1 MPTLPPARAGGVLPC
16 CLSRRRRD
24 VRRRQA
30 RTRSLHPRGPVPVPC
45 FPEVFIMSQPVTPS
59 AELEQLVADVDRGGR
74 KAGGLAGAVLAFGA
88 LFWSLFQLWY
98 ASPLPF
104 SLGLGI
110 FNDTEAR
117 ALHLGIAMF
126 LGYLAYPI
134 TKSSPRD
141 RMPLYDWLLAIAA
154 GFCGAYLF
162 LFYNDLAQRPG
173 QPTAMDVAMAAVGLT
188 LLLEVTRRALGLP
201 MTILGAIFILYVFA
215 GPWLPDVLAHRGASL
230 ERLVSHMWL
239 TTEGVYGVALGVSVS
254 YIFIF
259 VLLGSLLDKSG
270 AGNYMMQVSFALLGH
285 LRGGPAK
292 VAVVSSAVNGLVSAS
307 SVANVV
313 TGGIF
318 TIPLMKKAGY
328 GGIRAGAIETAS
340 SVNGQ
345 IMPPVMGAAAFLM
358 IEYVGI
364 PYTDIIRHAILPA
377 SISYIALFY
386 IVHLE
391 ALKLGIQPMMS
402 AGKPRTLLQKLAGWG
417 MGISGTLIVM
427 GGVYWIGV
435 GVQQIAGAAAMWIL
449 LAMLAALNVWLLRMA
464 ARHPDLPTDIS
475 ITNPQRPETWP
486 TVRAGLHFLI
496 PIGVLVWCLSVEEL
510 SAGLSAFWAVVA
522 MLVQMVT
529 QRPLTA
535 WFRKQNAAPAWRQ
548 GATDAILG
556 LEDGARNM
564 IGIAIA
570 CGTAGLIVGGITLT
584 GLGLR
589 MTAFVELI
597 SMGNVLLMLIF
608 TAAVCLI
615 LGLGMPTTANY
626 ILMATLMAPVI
637 VELGAQS
644 GLIIPLIAVHMFVFY
659 YGIMADIT
667 PPVGLATF
675 AAAAIS
681 GEDPIKTGI
690 QGVTY
695 AMRTAVLPFMFVFN
709 PLLLLIDVEGWWE
722 LTLVVTGAT
731 LASLAFAAATMRW
744 MRIRCTL
751 VEMLLLFLVTFMLF
765 RPDWFMNHLAP
776 KHAPRPAAEILA
788 TAAALPENARL
799 VAVIEGMNLEG
810 DDLRKTVA
818 VRVPALPEG
827 DTAQGDAA
835 GKKRLALAGVGVMSL
850 GDMVQVSN
858 VRFGSAA
865 AKASW
870 EQGWDVVEVKVPNP
884 DRPSEFWV
892 FVPALLI
899 LAGIWAAQGR
909 RMKTV

>member
-1 MPTLPPARAGGVLPC
+1 MKT
-16 CLSRRRRD
+16 
-24 VRRRQA
+24 
-30 RTRSLHPRGPVPVPC
+30 
-45 FPEVFIMSQPVTPS
+45 EPS
-59 AELEQLVADVDRGGR
+59 TTTADLEQLVADVDRGGR
-74 KAGGLAGAVLAFGA
+74 QAGGIAGATLALGA
-88 LFWSLFQLWY
+88 LLWSLFQLWY

-104 SLGLGI
+104 ALNWGI

-126 LGYLAYPI
+126 LGYLAYPAR
-134 TKSSPRD
+134 KSSPRD
-141 RMPLYDWLLAIAA
+141 RMPWHDWALAIIAA
-154 GFCGAYLF
+154 FCGAYLF
-162 LFYNDLAQRPG
+162 LFYKELAARPG
-173 QPTAMDVAMAAVGLT
+173 QPTTLDVATAIIGLL
-188 LLLEVTRRALGLP
+188 LLLEVTRRSLGLP
-201 MTILGAIFILYVFA
+201 MTVLGAVFVLYVLA

-230 ERLVSHMWL
+230 ERLASHMWL

-259 VLLGSLLDKSG
+259 VLLGSLLDKCG

-402 AGKPRTLLQKLAGWG
+402 AGQPRTPLQKLAGWG
-417 MGISGTLIVM
+417 MGICGTLIVM
-427 GGVYWIGV
+427 GLIYWIGM
-435 GVQQIAGAAAMWIL
+435 GVKAVAGAAAVWIL
-449 LAMLAALNVWLLRMA
+449 LALLVVLNVWLLRMA
-464 ARHPDLPTDIS
+464 ARHPDLPEEIS
-475 ITNPQRPETWP
+475 VTNPVRPEPWP

-496 PIGVLVWCLSVEEL
+496 PIGILVWCLSIEQL
-510 SAGLSAFWAVVA
+510 SAGLSAFWAALA
-522 MLVQMVT
+522 MLVQMIT

-535 WFRKQNAAPAWRQ
+535 WFRNQPVAPALGRGWRE
-548 GATDAILG
+548 AIGG

-570 CGTAGLIVGGITLT
+570 CGTAGLIVGAITLT

-597 SMGNVLLMLIF
+597 SMGSVLLMLVF
-608 TAAVCLI
+608 TAIVCLI

-626 ILMATLMAPVI
+626 ILMATLMAPVV
-637 VELGAQS
+637 VELGAQN
-644 GLIIPLIAVHMFVFY
+644 GLVIPLIAVHMFVFY

-681 GEDPIKTGI
+681 GEDPIKTGV
-690 QGVTY
+690 QGTTY
-695 AMRTAVLPFMFVFN
+695 ALRTAVLPFMFVFN
-709 PLLLLIDVEGWWE
+709 PLLLLIDVHGWWE
-722 LTLVVTGAT
+722 LLLVVGGAT
-731 LASLAFAAATMRW
+731 LASLTFAAATLGW
-744 MRIRCTL
+744 MRVRCS
-751 VEMLLLFLVTFMLF
+751 MLEIGVLLLVTFMLF
-765 RPDWFMNHLAP
+765 RPDWFMNHLAD
-776 KHAPRPAAEILA
+776 KYESRPASELVA
-788 TAAALPENARL
+788 TAGSLPDGGRL
-799 VAVIEGMNLEG
+799 VAVLHGMNIEGDELT
-810 DDLRKTVA
+810 KTVA
-818 VRVPALPEG
+818 VALPALPEG
-827 DTAQGDAA
+827 DTSTGVAA
-835 GKKRLALAGVGVMSL
+835 GRKRLSEAGLMVTAL
-850 GDMVQVSN
+850 GDQVQISAVQ
-858 VRFGSAA
+858 FGSRARRA
-865 AKASW
+865 GW
-870 EQGWDVVEVKVPNP
+870 EQGWDVVDVKVPNP
-884 DRPSEFWV
+884 NRPSEFWIY
-892 FVPALLI
+892 VPALAL
-899 LAGIWAAQGR
+899 LALVWGMQGR
-909 RMKTV
+909 REKRRKGLVPA

>member
-1 MPTLPPARAGGVLPC
+1 MKT
-16 CLSRRRRD
+16 
-24 VRRRQA
+24 
-30 RTRSLHPRGPVPVPC
+30 
-45 FPEVFIMSQPVTPS
+45 EPS
-59 AELEQLVADVDRGGR
+59 STTADLEQLVADVDRGGR
-74 KAGGLAGAVLAFGA
+74 QAGGIAGATLAIGA
-88 LFWSLFQLWY
+88 LVWALFQLWY

-104 SLGLGI
+104 TFRWGI

-126 LGYLAYPI
+126 LGYLAYPFS
-134 TKSSPRD
+134 KRSPRD
-141 RMPLYDWLLAIAA
+141 QMPWYDWVLALIAA
-154 GFCGAYLF
+154 FCGAYLF

-173 QPTAMDVAMAAVGLT
+173 QPTTMDVTTAAVGLL
-188 LLLEVTRRALGLP
+188 LLLEVTRRSLGLP
-201 MTILGAIFILYVFA
+201 MAVLGAVFVLYVLA
-215 GPWLPDVLAHRGASL
+215 GPMLPDVLAHRGASI
-230 ERLVSHMWL
+230 ERLASHMWL

-259 VLLGSLLDKSG
+259 VLLGSLLDKCG

-402 AGKPRTLLQKLAGWG
+402 AGAPRTPLQKLAGWG

-427 GGVYWIGV
+427 GLVYWIGI
-435 GVQQIAGAAAMWIL
+435 GVKAVAGDAAMWIL
-449 LAMLAALNVWLLRMA
+449 LTLLVILNIWLMRVAAK
-464 ARHPDLPTDIS
+464 HPDLPTEIS
-475 ITNPQRPETWP
+475 VTNPVRPEPWP
-486 TVRAGLHFLI
+486 TVRAGLYFLI
-496 PIGVLVWCLSVEEL
+496 PIGILVWCLSVEEL
-510 SAGLSAFWAVVA
+510 SAGLSAFWAALA
-522 MLVQMVT
+522 MLIQMIV
-529 QRPLTA
+529 QRPLMA
-535 WFRKQNAAPAWRQ
+535 WFRKQDVKPALGLGWRE
-548 GATDAILG
+548 AIGG

-570 CGTAGLIVGGITLT
+570 CGTAGLIVGAITLT

-589 MTAFVELI
+589 MTAFVELV

-608 TAAVCLI
+608 TALVCLV

-626 ILMATLMAPVI
+626 ILMATLMAPVV
-637 VELGAQS
+637 VELGAQN
-644 GLIIPLIAVHMFVFY
+644 GLVIPLIAVHMFVFY

-690 QGVTY
+690 QGTTY
-695 AMRTAVLPFMFVFN
+695 ALRTAVLPFIFVFN
-709 PLLLLIDVEGWWE
+709 PMLLLIDVNGWWE
-722 LTLVVTGAT
+722 LFLVVGGAV
-731 LASLAFAAATMRW
+731 LASLTFAAATLRW
-744 MRIRCTL
+744 MRVRCSLIETL
-751 VEMLLLFLVTFMLF
+751 VLLLITFMLF
-765 RPDWFMNHLAP
+765 RPDWFMNQLAD
-776 KHAPRPAAEILA
+776 KYVNVPASEISN
-788 TAAALPENARL
+788 TAAALPPNGRL
-799 VAVIEGMNLEG
+799 VAVLQGMNIEGDELT
-810 DDLRKTVA
+810 KTVA
-818 VRVPALPEG
+818 VGLPALPEG
-827 DTAQGDAA
+827 DTATGVAA
-835 GKKRLALAGVGVMSL
+835 GRKRLSEAGLMVTAL
-850 GDMVQVSN
+850 GDQVQIGAVQ
-858 VRFGSAA
+858 FGSRAR
-865 AKASW
+865 KAGW
-870 EQGWDVVEVKVPNP
+870 EQGWDVLNVKIPNP
-884 DRPSEFWV
+884 HRLSEFWV
-892 FVPALLI
+892 YIPALALLALI
-899 LAGIWAAQGR
+899 WMFQGR
-909 RMKTV
+909 REKRQQAST

>member
-1 MPTLPPARAGGVLPC
+1 
-16 CLSRRRRD
+16 
-24 VRRRQA
+24 
-30 RTRSLHPRGPVPVPC
+30 
-45 FPEVFIMSQPVTPS
+45 MSTTSPPS
-59 AELEQLVADVDRGGR
+59 AAAQQATNANLEQLVADVDRGGR
-74 KAGGLAGAVLAFGA
+74 NVGGIAGAVLFCGA
-88 LFWSLFQLWY
+88 IAWSLFQLWY

-104 SLGLGI
+104 AFNFGI

-117 ALHLGIAMF
+117 AVHLGIAMF
-126 LGYLAYPI
+126 LGYLAYPAR
-134 TKSSPRD
+134 KSSPRD
-141 RMPLYDWLLAIAA
+141 KMPWFDWVFALIA
-154 GFCGAYLF
+154 GFCGAYLYF
-162 LFYNDLAQRPG
+162 FYKELASRPG
-173 QPTAMDVAMAAVGLT
+173 IPTTTDIVVASIGLV
-188 LLLEVTRRALGLP
+188 LLLEVTRRALGAP
-201 MTILGAIFILYVFA
+201 MAVLGTVFVMYVFL
-215 GPWLPDVLAHRGASL
+215 GPWLPDALAHRGASI

-259 VLLGSLLDKSG
+259 VLLGSLLDRCG

-292 VAVVSSAVNGLVSAS
+292 VAVVSSAVNGIVSAS

-364 PYTDIIRHAILPA
+364 PYTDIIKHALLPA

-391 ALKLGIQPMMS
+391 ALQLGIQPMMS

-417 MGISGTLIVM
+417 MGIAGSLVVM
-427 GGVYWIGV
+427 GLVYWIGV
-435 GVQQIAGAAAMWIL
+435 GVQAVAGAAAIWIL
-449 LAMLAALNVWLLRMA
+449 GAMLVALYLWLLRISA
-464 ARHPDLPTDIS
+464 SHPDLPTDIN
-475 ITNPQRPETWP
+475 ITNPTRPEPWP
-486 TVRAGLHFLI
+486 TVRAGLYFLI
-496 PIGVLVWCLSVEEL
+496 PIGVLVWCLSVEQL
-510 SAGLSAFWAVVA
+510 SAGLSAFWAVVSMVIQ
-522 MLVQMVT
+522 MLT
-529 QRPLTA
+529 QRPLIA
-535 WFRKQNAAPAWRQ
+535 WFRKQEVRPSVRVGVMETVN
-548 GATDAILG
+548 G
-556 LEDGARNM
+556 LQEGARNM

-570 CGTAGLIVGGITLT
+570 CGTAGLIVGAITLT

-597 SMGNVLLMLIF
+597 SMGSVLAMLFF
-608 TAAVCLI
+608 TAAVCLV

-626 ILMATLMAPVI
+626 ILMATLMAPVV

-644 GLIIPLIAVHMFVFY
+644 GMVIPLIAVHMFVFY

-709 PLLLLIDVEGWWE
+709 PLLLLIDVEGWGE
-722 LTLVVTGAT
+722 LVLVVGGAT
-731 LASLAFAAATMRW
+731 LASLTFAAATMKW
-744 MRIRCTL
+744 MRVKATWTE
-751 VEMLLLFLVTFMLF
+751 VALLLLVTFMLF
-765 RPDWFMNHLAP
+765 RPDYFMDHLAP
-776 KHAPRPAAEILA
+776 KYESRPPAELLK
-788 TAAALPENARL
+788 TAANMPDKGRL
-799 VAVIEGMNLEG
+799 VAVLKGMNLEG
-810 DDLRKTVA
+810 EELQKTVA
-818 VRVPALPEG
+818 VPLPALPEG
-827 DTAQGDAA
+827 NTATGDSAGMQRLSAA
-835 GKKRLALAGVGVMSL
+835 GLTVMAM
-850 GDMVQVSN
+850 GDQAQIAA
-858 VRFGSAA
+858 VRFGSQARRA
-865 AKASW
+865 GW
-870 EQGWDVVEVKVPNP
+870 EQGWDVAEIKVPNP
-884 DRPSEFWV
+884 ARPSEFWTYI
-892 FVPALLI
+892 PALLI
-899 LAGIWAAQGR
+899 LALMWFRQGVRLRREGLPAPAA
-909 RMKTV
+909 

>member
-1 MPTLPPARAGGVLPC
+1 
-16 CLSRRRRD
+16 
-24 VRRRQA
+24 
-30 RTRSLHPRGPVPVPC
+30 
-45 FPEVFIMSQPVTPS
+45 MSNTPQTPS
-59 AELEQLVADVDRGGR
+59 TDLEQLVADADRGGR
-74 KAGGLAGAVLAFGA
+74 NAGGLAGAVLAIGA
-88 LFWSLFQLWY
+88 LLWSLFQLWY
-98 ASPLPF
+98 ASPFPF
-104 SLGLGI
+104 DLGIGI

-126 LGYLAYPI
+126 LGYLAYPFS
-134 TKSSPRD
+134 KRSPRD
-141 RMPLYDWLLAIAA
+141 RMPLYDWLLALAA
-154 GFCGAYLF
+154 AFCGAYLY
-162 LFYNDLAQRPG
+162 LFYVELSRRPG
-173 QPTAMDVAMAAVGLT
+173 QPTQFDIVSAALGLV
-188 LLLEVTRRALGLP
+188 LLLEVTRRALGAP
-201 MTILGAIFILYVFA
+201 MAVLGLAFVIYAMA
-215 GPWLPDVLAHRGASL
+215 GPYMPDVLAHRGASL
-230 ERLVSHMWL
+230 ERLASHMWL

-345 IMPPVMGAAAFLM
+345 LMPPVMGAAAFLM

-377 SISYIALFY
+377 SISYVALFY

-402 AGKPRTLLQKLAGWG
+402 AGKPKTPLQKLTGWG
-417 MGISGTLIVM
+417 MGISGTLVVM
-427 GGVYWIGV
+427 GLVYYIGIGV
-435 GVQQIAGAAAMWIL
+435 QAVAGAAAMWIL
-449 LAMLAALNVWLLRMA
+449 IGLLVVLNVWLLRMA

-496 PIGVLVWCLSVEEL
+496 PIGVLVWCLSIEEL
-510 SAGLSAFWAVVA
+510 SAGLSAFWSAVA
-522 MLVQMVT
+522 ILLQMVT

-535 WFRKQNAAPAWRQ
+535 WFRQQATAPAWRQ
-548 GATDAILG
+548 GACEAILG
-556 LEDGARNM
+556 LQDGARNM

-589 MTAFVELI
+589 MTAFVEMV
-597 SMGNVLLMLIF
+597 SMGNVLAMLFF
-608 TAAVCLI
+608 TALVCLI

-681 GEDPIKTGI
+681 GEDPIKTGL

-695 AMRTAVLPFMFVFN
+695 ALRTALLPFMFVFN
-709 PLLLLIDVEGWWE
+709 PMLLLIDVEGWWQ
-722 LTLVVTGAT
+722 LSLVIIGAT
-731 LASLAFAAATMRW
+731 LASMTFAAATMRW
-744 MRIRCTL
+744 MRIRANPL
-751 VEMLLLFLVTFMLF
+751 EVIVLLLVTFMLF
-765 RPDWFMNHLAP
+765 RPDWFMNQLYEEY
-776 KHAPRPAAEILA
+776 REQPAADIYQV
-788 TAAALPENARL
+788 AAELPDNGRL
-799 VAVIEGMNLEG
+799 VAIIQGYNIEGDELS
-810 DDLRKTVA
+810 KTVA
-818 VRVPALPEG
+818 VRLPALPD
-827 DTAQGDAA
+827 DTLATAGGVTPDSAA
-835 GKKRLALAGVGVMSL
+835 TAAAPAAAHKALGMQRLALAGLQFMEM
-850 GDMVQVSN
+850 GDTVQIMN
-858 VRFGSAA
+858 VRFGSTAR
-865 AKASW
+865 KASW
-870 EQGWDVVEVKVPNP
+870 EQGWDVRSLKVPNP
-884 DRPSEFWV
+884 DRPSP
-892 FVPALLI
+892 FVVYLPALLL
-899 LAGIWAAQGR
+899 LALVWWQQGR
-909 RMKTV
+909 RMRHAPPAQAMPSPGNLRRAGR